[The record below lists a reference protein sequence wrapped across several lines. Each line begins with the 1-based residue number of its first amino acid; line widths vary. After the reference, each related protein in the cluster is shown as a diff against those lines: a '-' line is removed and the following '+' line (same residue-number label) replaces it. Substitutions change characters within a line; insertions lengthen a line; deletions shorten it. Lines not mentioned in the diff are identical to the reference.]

1 MTSVH
6 QSFTVEHRHRSSS
19 ASSSPL
25 LPRSATP
32 AGSGPAPKPL
42 SNGFSVSPSAP
53 ALPAASSSGPTS
65 STSPASST
73 LSAPSSPSSAAATSH
88 SSASS
93 TTPFSSSCPSSGLN
107 SLNLFKFLP
116 FSLPPLFTLL
126 FRATDFGLPLVCP
139 VLVSPL
145 WSLVRLF
152 FSVVMFC
159 AMWVCFC
166 FIF

>member
-1 MTSVH
+1 M
-6 QSFTVEHRHRSSS
+6 
-19 ASSSPL
+19 AS
-25 LPRSATP
+25 
-32 AGSGPAPKPL
+32 
-42 SNGFSVSPSAP
+42 SVSPSAP
-53 ALPAASSSGPTS
+53 ALPAASSSSSS
-65 STSPASST
+65 STSPASFT
-73 LSAPSSPSSAAATSH
+73 LSAPSSPSSAAATSL

-93 TTPFSSSCPSSGLN
+93 TTPFSSSCPSSGSN

-126 FRATDFGLPLVCP
+126 FMATDFGLPLVCP

-145 WSLVRLF
+145 WLLVRLF

-159 AMWVCFC
+159 AMRVCFC